1 MSTADA
7 PRGLPQRPRHAAR
20 SNSDF
25 ARRIARVLY
34 TQNPFYLLS
43 VAFVLNSTRLW
54 YREGTGP
61 FDPWPLMGVIFGYIA
76 LAATTGYVLVRF
88 GKVWDDAR
96 SIFLI
101 LLCLFVEL
109 SLTFDEIL
117 LSRPETGRALLATGL
132 ALTVAVSEGLLFG
145 LRIRL
150 RALYRVPYHLLL
162 ALMFLYPLAIV
173 ADLANHLDTVAWRIY
188 LFSPIA
194 AAAMLTLLPAIRRG
208 ADYAAENGTP
218 WRWPWFPWSLFG
230 FLGICTGLRAYALS
244 LSFDPVLIQGREAAM
259 QLESAFG
266 LYFLAPMLMALALLI
281 LEAGI
286 VAKDRRVQ
294 TIALFIPAICVVI
307 SFPQQNA
314 SAPYADFL
322 NRFIDRAG
330 SPVWLSAIVTIA
342 FYGVARLRR
351 VRFAGEAFWFALL
364 VASCITTATRD
375 LGSLVPPQGW
385 ALWLVAA
392 VQGAIGLQRR
402 NSARV
407 LLAAACAVAAF
418 RSDFLMGLD
427 SQRRAALVIH
437 FAGIS
442 VLCVG
447 AFFDDGFARW
457 LRKAGLALVIG
468 AAVLVAVQPPGW
480 TLGLPRGAA
489 PAYLAIVVTA
499 TFAYAY
505 FVRSPAYF
513 FAGLAN
519 LCICSGKL
527 LYELAGHLQR
537 LLSWKGAA
545 WFAWG
550 LAWFAL
556 AALISA
562 RKAGFTRWL
571 VQIVPGAK
579 RNDRDSPQ
587 GSTPADV

>member
-7 PRGLPQRPRHAAR
+7 PRGSPQRPRHAAR

-25 ARRIARVLY
+25 AHRIASLLY

-43 VAFVLNSTRLW
+43 VAFVLNGTRLW

-61 FDPWPLMGVIFGYIA
+61 FDPWPLMGVIFGYIV
-76 LAATTGYVLVRF
+76 LAATTGFVVVRF

-96 SIFLI
+96 SILLI
-101 LLCLFVEL
+101 LLTLFVEL
-109 SLTFDEIL
+109 SLTFDGL
-117 LSRPETGRALLATGL
+117 LLTHPQTGRALLATGL
-132 ALTVAVSEGLLFG
+132 ALTVAVSEGLLIG
-145 LRIRL
+145 LGIRL
-150 RALYRVPYHLLL
+150 RLLYRVPFHLLL
-162 ALMFLYPLAIV
+162 ALMFLYPLAI
-173 ADLANHLDTVAWRIY
+173 ATDLANHLDTAVWRIY

-244 LSFDPVLIQGREAAM
+244 LSFDPVLTQGREAAM

-266 LYFLAPMLMALALLI
+266 PYFLAPMLFALAVLV

-286 VAKDRRVQ
+286 VAKVRRVQ
-294 TIALFIPAICVVI
+294 TIALFLPAICVAI
-307 SFPQQNA
+307 SFPQQGA

-322 NRFIDRAG
+322 NRFIGVVG
-330 SPVWLSAIVTIA
+330 SPVWLSAIVSIA
-342 FYGVARLRR
+342 FFGVARLRR
-351 VRFAGEAFWFALL
+351 VRFAGEACWVALL
-364 VASCITTATRD
+364 ITSCISPTTSD

-392 VQGAIGLQRR
+392 VQGAIGIRR
-402 NSARV
+402 HDSARV
-407 LLAAACAVAAF
+407 LFAAACAIAAF
-418 RSDFLMGLD
+418 RSDFLMGLE

-437 FAGIS
+437 LAGVS

-447 AFFDDGFARW
+447 AFLDDWFAKW
-457 LRKAGLALVIG
+457 LRKAGVALVIG
-468 AAVLVAVQPPGW
+468 AAVVVAVQPPGW
-480 TLGLPRGAA
+480 PLGLPRGSA
-489 PAYLAIVVTA
+489 PAYLAVVVVA
-499 TFAYAY
+499 TFVYAY
-505 FVRSPAYF
+505 YVRSPAYF

-519 LCICSGKL
+519 LGICSGKM
-527 LYELAGHLQR
+527 LYELAGQLQR
-537 LLSWKGAA
+537 MLSWKGAA

-550 LAWFAL
+550 LVWFAL

-571 VQIVPGAK
+571 VHIVPGAK
-579 RNDRDSPQ
+579 RENGDSPR
-587 GSTPADV
+587 GSTVR